1 MKIEI
6 LRIKK
11 REKIVEVS
19 FIERDTAFLQLQIDH
34 QERKGQRANPSK
46 TSTLYPIHQVSKP
59 NPDSLIDAYK
69 CK

>member
-1 MKIEI
+1 V
-6 LRIKK
+6 RINK
-11 REKIVEVS
+11 RKKIVEVF